1 MYFNSIFPKI
11 KYDPTGNGN
20 PIEIQD
26 ILTRIVTRKNV
37 ASRNVLFAKHAVT
50 DSETPESLSLEYYGT
65 IKHYW
70 VNLMINKYYDRYYDW
85 PLTERNLQKYVISK
99 WGDPFGPMATHHY
112 EIPQESGNTEI
123 KITVEVAD
131 YPSATPITNFEYERY
146 QNDERKNI
154 KVLKKVYIESFI
166 SEFNSLLKE
175 QLL

>member
-26 ILTRIVTRKNV
+26 ILTRIVTRQNV
-37 ASRNVLFAKHAVT
+37 STRNVLFSKHAVT
-50 DSETPESLSLEYYGT
+50 DYETPESLSLYLYGT
-65 IKHYW
+65 VKHYW
-70 VNLMINKYYDRYYDW
+70 VNLMINKYYNRYYDW
-85 PLTERNLQKYVISK
+85 PLTERNLRAYVSDKYT
-99 WGDPFGPMATHHY
+99 DPNAVHHY

-123 KITVEVAD
+123 LIKVEVTD

-154 KVLKKVYIESFI
+154 KVLKKVYIEPFT
-166 SEFNSLLKE
+166 SEFSGLLKE

>member
-20 PIEIQD
+20 AIEIQD

-37 ASRNVLFAKHAVT
+37 SSRNVLFAKHAVT
-50 DSETPESLSLEYYGT
+50 DAETPESLSLQYYGT

-85 PLTERNLQKYVISK
+85 PLTERNLQKYVVNKYS
-99 WGDPFGPMATHHY
+99 DPQGTNHY

-123 KITVEVAD
+123 KIKVEVAD
-131 YPSATPITNFEYERY
+131 HPSATLVTNMEHERY
-146 QNDERKNI
+146 LNDKRKNI
-154 KVLKKVYIESFI
+154 KVLKKVYIEPFI

>member
-26 ILTRIVTRKNV
+26 ILTRIVTRQNV
-37 ASRNVLFAKHAVT
+37 ATRNVLFSKHAVT
-50 DSETPESLSLEYYGT
+50 DSETPESLSVEYYGT

-85 PLTERNLQKYVISK
+85 PLTERNLRAYVSEKYT
-99 WGDPFGPMATHHY
+99 DPNANHHY
-112 EIPQESGNTEI
+112 EIPQESGDTEI
-123 KITVEVAD
+123 LIQVEVAD
-131 YPSATPITNFEYERY
+131 YPSATPITNFEYERDL
-146 QNDERKNI
+146 NDKRKNI
-154 KVLKKVYIESFI
+154 KVLKKVYIEAFV

>member
-20 PIEIQD
+20 AIEIQD
-26 ILTRIVTRKNV
+26 ILTRIVTRQNV
-37 ASRNVLFAKHAVT
+37 ATRNVLFAKHAVT
-50 DSETPESLSLEYYGT
+50 DYETPESLSLEYYGT

-70 VNLMINKYYDRYYDW
+70 VNLMINKYYNRYYDW
-85 PLTERNLQKYVISK
+85 PLTERNLRAYVNDKYAVPSSI
-99 WGDPFGPMATHHY
+99 HHY
-112 EIPQESGNTEI
+112 EISQESGDTEI
-123 KITVEVAD
+123 KIKVEVAD

-154 KVLKKVYIESFI
+154 KVLKKVYIEPLT
-166 SEFNSLLKE
+166 SEFSELLKE

>member
-20 PIEIQD
+20 AIEIQD
-26 ILTRIVTRKNV
+26 ILTRLVVRQNIST
-37 ASRNVLFAKHAVT
+37 RNVLFSKHAVK
-50 DSETPESLSLEYYGT
+50 DAQTPESLSLEYYGT

-85 PLTERNLQKYVISK
+85 PLTERNLQKYVVDKYS
-99 WGDPFGPMATHHY
+99 DPQGTNHY

-123 KITVEVAD
+123 KIKVEVAD
-131 YPSATPITNFEYERY
+131 HPSATLVTNMEHERY
-146 QNDERKNI
+146 LNDKRKNI
-154 KVLKKVYIESFI
+154 KVLKQVYVEPFI

-175 QLL
+175 QML

>member
-26 ILTRIVTRKNV
+26 ILTRIVTRQNIV
-37 ASRNVLFAKHAVT
+37 TRNVLFAKHAVT
-50 DSETPESLSLEYYGT
+50 DAETPESLSLQYYGT

-85 PLTERNLQKYVISK
+85 PLTERNLQKYVVNKYDVPSSIN
-99 WGDPFGPMATHHY
+99 HY
-112 EIPQESGNTEI
+112 EISQESGNTEI

-131 YPSATPITNFEYERY
+131 YPSATPITNMEHERY
-146 QNDERKNI
+146 LNDERKNI
-154 KVLKKVYIESFI
+154 KVLKKVYIESFV

>member
-26 ILTRIVTRKNV
+26 ILTRLVVRQNV
-37 ASRNVLFAKHAVT
+37 ATRNVLFSKHAVK
-50 DSETPESLSLEYYGT
+50 DAQTPENLSLEYYGT

-85 PLTERNLQKYVISK
+85 PLTERNLQKYVVSK
-99 WGDPFGPMATHHY
+99 YSDPQGIHSY
-112 EIPQESGNTEI
+112 EISQESGDTEI
-123 KITVEVAD
+123 KIKVEVVD
-131 YPSATPITNFEYERY
+131 YPSATPITNMEHERY
-146 QNDERKNI
+146 LNDERKNI
-154 KVLKKVYIESFI
+154 KVLKKVYIESFV

>member
-37 ASRNVLFAKHAVT
+37 SSRNVLFAKHAVT
-50 DSETPESLSLEYYGT
+50 DAETPESLSLEYYGT

-85 PLTERNLQKYVISK
+85 PMTERNLQKYVSDKYDIPSSIN
-99 WGDPFGPMATHHY
+99 HY
-112 EIPQESGNTEI
+112 EISQESGNTEI

-146 QNDERKNI
+146 LNDERKNI
-154 KVLKKVYIESFI
+154 KVLKKVYIEPFV

>member
-37 ASRNVLFAKHAVT
+37 STRNVLFSKHAVT
-50 DSETPESLSLEYYGT
+50 DAETPESLSLEYYGT

-70 VNLMINKYYDRYYDW
+70 VNLMINKYAV
-85 PLTERNLQKYVISK
+85 PSSI
-99 WGDPFGPMATHHY
+99 HHY
-112 EIPQESGNTEI
+112 EIPQESGDTEI
-123 KITVEVAD
+123 KITVEVVD
-131 YPSATPITNFEYERY
+131 YPSATPITNMEHERY
-146 QNDERKNI
+146 LNDERKNI
-154 KVLKKVYIESFI
+154 KVLKKVYIEPFI

>member
-26 ILTRIVTRKNV
+26 ILTRIVTRKNI
-37 ASRNVLFAKHAVT
+37 ASRNVLFAEHAVT
-50 DSETPESLSLEYYGT
+50 DAETPESLSLEYYGT

-70 VNLMINKYYDRYYDW
+70 VNMMINKYYDRYYDW
-85 PLTERNLQKYVISK
+85 PLTERNLQKYVVNKYADPNGTNHHEIS
-99 WGDPFGPMATHHY
+99 
-112 EIPQESGNTEI
+112 QESGNTEI

-131 YPSATPITNFEYERY
+131 YPSATPITNMEHERY
-146 QNDERKNI
+146 LNDERKNI
-154 KVLKKVYIESFI
+154 KVLKKVYIEPFI

>member
-26 ILTRIVTRKNV
+26 ILTRIVTRQNV
-37 ASRNVLFAKHAVT
+37 STRNVLFSKHAVS
-50 DSETPESLSLEYYGT
+50 DAETPESLSLEYYGT

-70 VNLMINKYYDRYYDW
+70 VNLMINKYYDRNYDW

-99 WGDPFGPMATHHY
+99 WGDPFGPAATHHY
-112 EIPQESGNTEI
+112 EISQESGNTEI

-131 YPSATPITNFEYERY
+131 YPSATPITNMEHERY
-146 QNDERKNI
+146 LNDKRKNI
-154 KVLKKVYIESFI
+154 KVLKKVYIESFV

>member
-50 DSETPESLSLEYYGT
+50 DAETPESLSLQYYGT

-85 PLTERNLQKYVISK
+85 PLTERNLQKYVNDKYDVPSSI
-99 WGDPFGPMATHHY
+99 HHY
-112 EIPQESGNTEI
+112 EISQESGNTEI

-131 YPSATPITNFEYERY
+131 YPSATPITNMEHERY
-146 QNDERKNI
+146 LNDKRKNI
-154 KVLKKVYIESFI
+154 KVLKKVYIEPFI

>member
-26 ILTRIVTRKNV
+26 ILTRIVTRQNV
-37 ASRNVLFAKHAVT
+37 ASRNVLFSRHAVT
-50 DSETPESLSLEYYGT
+50 DSETPESLSMEYYGT

-85 PLTERNLQKYVISK
+85 PLTERNLRAYVNEKYS
-99 WGDPFGPMATHHY
+99 DPNANHHY
-112 EIPQESGNTEI
+112 EIAQESGNTQI
-123 KITVEVAD
+123 KIKVELAD
-131 YPSATPITNFEYERY
+131 HPSAAGVTNFEYERN

-154 KVLKKVYIESFI
+154 KVLKKIYIAPFI
-166 SEFNSLLKE
+166 SEFNVLLKE

>member
-37 ASRNVLFAKHAVT
+37 ATRNVLFSKHAVT
-50 DSETPESLSLEYYGT
+50 DSQTPESLSLEYYGT

-70 VNLMINKYYDRYYDW
+70 INLMINKYYNRYYDW
-85 PLTERNLQKYVISK
+85 PLTERNLRAYVISK
-99 WGDPFGPMATHHY
+99 WGDPFGPAATHHY
-112 EIPQESGNTEI
+112 EIPQESGDPEI
-123 KITVEVAD
+123 MIKVEVAD
-131 YPSATPITNFEYERY
+131 YPSATLVTNFEYERY
-146 QNDERKNI
+146 LNDERKNI
-154 KVLKKVYIESFI
+154 KVLKKVYIEAFI
-166 SEFNSLLKE
+166 SEFNVLLKE

>member
-1 MYFNSIFPKI
+1 MYFTNNFPKI
-11 KYDPTGNGN
+11 KYDPTGDGN
-20 PIEIQD
+20 AIEIQD

-37 ASRNVLFAKHAVT
+37 STRNVLFSKHAVS

-85 PLTERNLQKYVISK
+85 PLTERNLQKYVSDKYVVPSSIN
-99 WGDPFGPMATHHY
+99 HY
-112 EIPQESGNTEI
+112 EISQESGNTEI

-131 YPSATPITNFEYERY
+131 YPSATPITNMEHERY
-146 QNDERKNI
+146 LNDKRKNI
-154 KVLKKVYIESFI
+154 KVLKKVYIEPFI

>member
-26 ILTRIVTRKNV
+26 ILTRIVARKNV
-37 ASRNVLFAKHAVT
+37 TTRNVLFSEHAVT

-70 VNLMINKYYDRYYDW
+70 VNLMINKYYNRYYDW

-99 WGDPFGPMATHHY
+99 WGDPFGPAATHHY
-112 EIPQESGNTEI
+112 EIPQESGNPEI
-123 KITVEVAD
+123 KIKVEVAD
-131 YPSATPITNFEYERY
+131 YPSATLVTNFEYERY
-146 QNDERKNI
+146 LNDKRKNI
-154 KVLKKVYIESFI
+154 KVLKKIYIEPFI
-166 SEFNSLLKE
+166 SEFNVLLKE